1 MTNLPSQHPR
11 HSKLRPALALA
22 LITLLASR
30 PALAAVNDEPAARTP
45 ATALPEAPQP
55 ALKLPHF
62 TLPPSPA
69 DEGLVGPL
77 IITIL
82 DGEGA
87 LNNIR
92 QRTAREPIVQ
102 VEDKNHKRVTNGYVT
117 FSVQPSAL
125 GAGATFAGGLT
136 TITVATDALGQAKAT
151 GLVPNGISG
160 TFTISISV
168 TAGTLVATTVIV
180 QTNLLGAAAGGAA
193 AGGLSSFIA
202 THTFLFWTIVG
213 VVVTGTVTGVVVAT
227 RNNGTNI
234 SAGAGTVSTP

>member
-1 MTNLPSQHPR
+1 MTILRFHTQR
-11 HSKLRPALALA
+11 VIRPALAVG
-22 LITLLASR
+22 LITLLAAR
-30 PALAAVNDEPAARTP
+30 PALAAAGDEPATHTSA
-45 ATALPEAPQP
+45 AALPEAPQP

-62 TLPPSPA
+62 ALPPSPA
-69 DEGLVGPL
+69 EGGLVGPL
-77 IITIL
+77 TITIL

-136 TITVATDALGQAKAT
+136 TITVALDSLGRAT
-151 GLVPNGISG
+151 ANGLRPNGTAG

-168 TAGTLVATTVIV
+168 TAGTLTATTVIV
-180 QTNLLGAAAGGAA
+180 QTNLLGVAGAA
-193 AGGLSSFIA
+193 SGGLTGFIA
-202 THTFLFWTIVG
+202 THSLLFWTVVG
-213 VVVTGTVTGVVVAT
+213 VVVAGTVTGVVIAT
-227 RNNGTNI
+227 RNNGTTI
-234 SAGAGTVSTP
+234 TAGPGGVGTP